1 MRTEITPLVL
11 SYEEADDILEHLV
24 ENFFNEVPSD
34 DDFYVPSLHELY
46 DIDVESAGEDYNE
59 QAVNDFFPESFIL
72 AAAEGVILPEP
83 PVLSPICEPIG
94 GECMPQLCSEDMDL
108 LCYEAAFPCSDSE
121 GEQDENGMAH
131 VSAAAAAAAAN
142 REREEFQ
149 LDHPE
154 LPGHD
159 CKSCEYHRNSTGN
172 TDLMCSLCYLRAYS
186 MFIYSPVSDNEPE
199 PDSTTD
205 DNERPSPPE
214 LGDVVPEGVVKPV
227 PQRVTG
233 RRRAVESILDLIQ
246 EEECEQ
252 TVPVD
257 LSVKRPKCN

>member
-1 MRTEITPLVL
+1 MSKGHVYCSVSWVFNPAAFVKRPLLSASEKSFLCELTYGAIMRTEITPLVL

-46 DIDVESAGEDYNE
+46 DIDVESAGEDCNE

-94 GECMPQLCSEDMDL
+94 GECMPQLCYEDMDL

-186 MFIYSPVSDNEPE
+186 MFIYS
-199 PDSTTD
+199 
-205 DNERPSPPE
+205 
-214 LGDVVPEGVVKPV
+214 
-227 PQRVTG
+227 
-233 RRRAVESILDLIQ
+233 
-246 EEECEQ
+246 
-252 TVPVD
+252 
-257 LSVKRPKCN
+257 KCAI